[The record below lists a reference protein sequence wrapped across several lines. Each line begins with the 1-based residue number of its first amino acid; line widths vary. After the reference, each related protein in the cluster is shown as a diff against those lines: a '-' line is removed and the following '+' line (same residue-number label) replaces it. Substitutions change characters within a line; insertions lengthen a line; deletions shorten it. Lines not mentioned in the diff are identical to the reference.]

1 MIDIKLEIKS
11 FMSESYQQENT
22 GSNYFKWTLSY
33 HFPSNIFTLSF
44 SKQITKHVK
53 HLSTDVFKF
62 YHLLENVNKNVEL
75 LDTVQKNTTK
85 QLLFDFRKR
94 FAARHLRFLHG
105 FQY

>member
-33 HFPSNIFTLSF
+33 HFPSNIFIISF

-75 LDTVQKNTTK
+75 SDTVQKNTTK
-85 QLLFDFRKR
+85 QLLFW
-94 FAARHLRFLHG
+94 L
-105 FQY
+105 